1 MRFIVTGGS
10 GFVGSHLVD
19 FLSSYEDEVIILDKL
34 TNHSN
39 TDFLLN
45 KENITH
51 YFVDMSRPSV
61 MSKIIKKN
69 DIVIHLAAQSHVDVS
84 FKNPHSTVTNNVLAT
99 LNVLEASLKNNASKV
114 MIMSTDEVYGPK
126 EKVIDEKS
134 LDPTN
139 PYSAS
144 KAAAD
149 MIVNSYIHMHKDL
162 HINILRSNNIAGP
175 RQFIR
180 NIIPRFSCLGVMG
193 KKMILHG
200 DGSSRRRY
208 LWVEDAIS
216 AINLIITKGS
226 PGEIYNIGHEQDFT
240 NLEVAEK
247 IGDYLG
253 LTDFIGFEED
263 RIFNDPIYP
272 CSSIKLKEDLGW
284 SVTKDLDEFLPQTIE
299 WYRENISFYKP
310 FLD

>member
-1 MRFIVTGGS
+1 MRYIVTGGS

-19 FLSSYEDEVIILDKL
+19 FLASNEEEVIIVDKL

-39 TDFLLN
+39 TDFLAK

-51 YFVDMSRPSV
+51 YFVDMSSPSI

-84 FKNPHSTVTNNVLAT
+84 FKNPHSTITNNVLST
-99 LNVLEASLKNNASKV
+99 HNLIEASLKNNASRV

-126 EKVIDEKS
+126 EKVIDENS

-149 MIVNSYIHMHKDL
+149 MIVNSYMHMHKDL

-180 NIIPRFSCLGVMG
+180 NIIPRFSCLGIMG
-193 KKMILHG
+193 KEMILHG

-208 LWVEDAIS
+208 LWVKDAVN
-216 AINLIITKGS
+216 AINLITKDGLPS
-226 PGEIYNIGHEQDFT
+226 EIYNIGHEQDFT

-247 IGDYLG
+247 IGNYLG
-253 LTDFIGFEED
+253 MTNFIGFEKD

-272 CSSIKLKEDLGW
+272 CSSSKIQKDLGW
-284 SVTKDLDEFLPQTIE
+284 KVTKNLDDFLPQTIE
-299 WYRENISFYKP
+299 WYKENISFYKQ
-310 FLD
+310 FLE